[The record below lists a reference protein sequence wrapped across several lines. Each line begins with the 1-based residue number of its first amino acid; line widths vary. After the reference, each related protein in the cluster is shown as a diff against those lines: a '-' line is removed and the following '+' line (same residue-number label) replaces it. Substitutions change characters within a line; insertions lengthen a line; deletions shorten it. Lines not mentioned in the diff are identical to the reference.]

1 MSSPIPPLPANSTTA
16 ASAPGVTASLSAG
29 ATASLSEPPLT
40 APGTTPGQGQP
51 PAPVQHSPPPS
62 PPPQPQQFTPEAM
75 AGVLHDLVA
84 AVQGIRLYLAGPYG
98 PPPPLHPAMA
108 AGPQAL
114 PWYSVPGAIT
124 GGYPTHPA
132 PAAATPP
139 WPQWPP
145 QIAPAS
151 APLAAT
157 TGPQWPTW
165 TAPAAP
171 SSAAPYLPAASE
183 QVPPPAPPSPNLGRS
198 SPSGL
203 PIQEVRFP
211 PPPTPQATVQ
221 QHHQAP
227 PPSTAPPPASRATGR
242 PLHQV
247 QFPPSPSPIPTWATG
262 SSPGPVYSTA
272 PEHPT
277 PSLRFDHPSSS
288 ANYAPEIP
296 EPAYALPATAAA
308 PGHGGPTPPRFAKLD
323 FATYEGTEDPLNW
336 LNQCEQFFRGQRTLA
351 SDRTWLASYHLRG
364 AAQTWYHA
372 LEQDEGGMPPWE
384 RFRELCLLRFGPPIR
399 GSRLAAL
406 GRLPFTSTVQDYA
419 DRFQALA
426 CHAPG
431 VSATQRAEL
440 FVGGLPDHIRV
451 DVELRD
457 PPDLQTAMYYARAFE
472 RRAVAIQQES
482 PSRAVGSLLSPDPAQ
497 GRTAQASAAPPAA
510 TAARPFHRLTSTEI
524 LERHRQRLC
533 FNCDEPYKPGHAY
546 PRLFY
551 LEVADYIPE
560 DAIAADLAVPDVE
573 KMFDAG

>member
-1 MSSPIPPLPANSTTA
+1 MPALTSGTATPTAPTATA
-16 ASAPGVTASLSAG
+16 A
-29 ATASLSEPPLT
+29 EPPPILS
-40 APGTTPGQGQP
+40 PEEVSGTLREL
-51 PAPVQHSPPPS
+51 VQ
-62 PPPQPQQFTPEAM
+62 
-75 AGVLHDLVA
+75 
-84 AVQGIRLYLAGPYG
+84 AVKGISLYLAGNQPPPPSAATTAYG
-98 PPPPLHPAMA
+98 PPPL
-108 AGPQAL
+108 Q
-114 PWYSVPGAIT
+114 W
-124 GGYPTHPA
+124 PA
-132 PAAATPP
+132 PAFQAPYGGASQPPLLLPHYSAAGQP
-139 WPQWPP
+139 WPAW
-145 QIAPAS
+145 PAS
-151 APLAAT
+151 TAPLGGQT
-157 TGPQWPTW
+157 QQL
-165 TAPAAP
+165 
-171 SSAAPYLPAASE
+171 LPAS
-183 QVPPPAPPSPNLGRS
+183 PPA
-198 SPSGL
+198 
-203 PIQEVRFP
+203 
-211 PPPTPQATVQ
+211 PTPQAPVQ
-221 QHHQAP
+221 LHQAP
-227 PPSTAPPPASRATGR
+227 PPSTVPPPAPRATGR

-247 QFPPSPSPIPTWATG
+247 QFPPSPSPIPAWATG
-262 SSPGPVYSTA
+262 SSSGPVYSTA

-288 ANYAPEIP
+288 ANYAPALP
-296 EPAYALPATAAA
+296 DPAYAPAATTAA

-364 AAQTWYHA
+364 AAQTWYYA

-451 DVELRD
+451 DVELRG
-457 PPDLQTAMYYARAFE
+457 PQDLQSAMYYARAFE

-482 PSRAVGSLLSPDPAQ
+482 PSRTAGSLPGPDSAQ
-497 GRTAQASAAPPAA
+497 GRPAQASAAPLAA
-510 TAARPFHRLTSTEI
+510 TAARPFRRLTSAEL
-524 LERHRQRLC
+524 LERRRQGLC
-533 FNCDEPYKPGHAY
+533 FNCDEPYTPGHAC

-560 DAIAADLAVPDVE
+560 DAVAADLAAPAVAKV
-573 KMFDAG
+573 FDAG